1 ILKDCARRGWVPTDA
16 EVKEKVQELPYFKKE
31 GRFDLPTYRAV
42 LAANQFTPG
51 GFEKTI
57 REDLTLQ
64 RWSESLK
71 GRVQVSEDE
80 ILREFKAVNDKRNI
94 KFVMFDAETG
104 RKAVTVSDVEIDT
117 FVKDPTQLARAK
129 SRFESLKTSQY
140 KNKKFEEVQRQVV
153 RDVLAGEKTE
163 AIREANLKL
172 ADRVLPLLGKASDAQ
187 VNAAVASVGASVKS
201 SGLVNRQSTFIQGLG
216 EAKEVIAD
224 AFAEKS
230 PIDLS
235 QGGKAKKYTSGGW
248 VAVAVVA
255 ESQRPDLSKLVAK
268 QANEKSKLEDQI
280 RIKKQRLLEE
290 DWLQA
295 LRDRAKIEMDPQL
308 SSG

>member
-1 ILKDCARRGWVPTDA
+1 
-16 EVKEKVQELPYFKKE
+16 
-31 GRFDLPTYRAV
+31 
-42 LAANQFTPG
+42 
-51 GFEKTI
+51 
-57 REDLTLQ
+57 
-64 RWSESLK
+64 
-71 GRVQVSEDE
+71 
-80 ILREFKAVNDKRNI
+80 
-94 KFVMFDAETG
+94 
-104 RKAVTVSDVEIDT
+104 
-117 FVKDPTQLARAK
+117 
-129 SRFESLKTSQY
+129 
-140 KNKKFEEVQRQVV
+140 
-153 RDVLAGEKTE
+153 
-163 AIREANLKL
+163 
-172 ADRVLPLLGKASDAQ
+172 VLPLLGKASDAQ

-235 QGGKAKKYTSGGW
+235 QGGKAEKYTSGGW